1 MKATSHRSHKAGLTF
16 LLMLLAGACGAAT
29 DVAPGE
35 AAIDAL
41 AREWLIRNDGVGLSI
56 GIYDNGQRRFH
67 NYGTTQL
74 DGNVVPTKDTIYDIG
89 PIGKTMTGQILAR
102 AVVEGRVTLEDDV
115 TKFLDGEYQNL
126 ARDGQ
131 AIKLK
136 HLASMTSQL
145 VDNIPDLTQV
155 RKLDGEPL
163 AVTRMRVY
171 SNYSNKDF
179 LRQLARVALP
189 RPPGEAPGQSNV
201 STMLLGVVLER
212 VYGEPFEAILA
223 REIEKP
229 LHMGSGT
236 DPSAKLLAR
245 GYTRDNEPLP
255 PYGATSQYPVNSLR
269 YSTDDLLRYASWQ
282 MVERDASVKLAH
294 QPLWSTSDGR
304 SHVGFFWI
312 VGDSPHGR
320 RLQFS
325 GTTYGFASFADLY
338 PDSKLAVVLLSN
350 KNTEGAQAS
359 LRALSANIAALARPG
374 SVSPQPSSAD
384 ALQQDR

>member
-1 MKATSHRSHKAGLTF
+1 MLAISRRSNNAALT
-16 LLMLLAGACGAAT
+16 LLVMLFAGACSAA
-29 DVAPGE
+29 APDE

-41 AREWLIRNDGVGLSI
+41 ARAWLIRNEGVGLSI
-56 GIYDNGQRRFH
+56 GVYDNGERRFH
-67 NYGTTQL
+67 NYGTTQI

-89 PIGKTMTGQILAR
+89 PISKTMTGQILAR

-115 TKFLDGEYQNL
+115 AKYLDGEYANL
-126 ARDGQ
+126 AHDGQ
-131 AIKLK
+131 RIQLK

-155 RKLDGEPL
+155 RKLDPEPL

-171 SNYSNKDF
+171 GNYSNKDF
-179 LRQLARVALP
+179 LGQLTRVALP
-189 RPPGEAPGQSNV
+189 RPPGEAPRQSNV
-201 STMLLGVVLER
+201 STMLLGVVLEK
-212 VYGEPFEAILA
+212 VYGEPFEDILA

-229 LHMGSGT
+229 LRMGSGT
-236 DPSAKLLAR
+236 NPQAKLLAR

-269 YSTDDLLRYASWQ
+269 YSAEDLLRYASWQ

-294 QPLWSTSDGR
+294 QPLWSTPDGN

-312 VGDSPHGR
+312 VGESPHGR

-325 GTTYGFASFADLY
+325 GTTYGFAGFADLY
-338 PDSKLAVVLLSN
+338 PEAKLAVVLLSN